1 MGKKSTTEKAQATK
15 PRAKRAATP
24 AQVAPGALRT
34 ATAKPFNFK
43 SRADWTD
50 VAIVIGV
57 ALALRLAFFFLNKA
71 LNPTFRFP
79 IMDSLFHHEWALDL
93 VSGGTRG
100 TDAFFR
106 GPLYPYWLA
115 ALYKISNNS
124 IAFAVFVQHLIGS
137 LTAGLIYLTARDLF
151 SRRVALVA
159 GLTTALYWVLV
170 YMEGDLLLETTFI
183 FLNTLSMYLLLRGMK
198 THRLS
203 LLAAG
208 GFALGLAAIDRP
220 SIMVFFAAV
229 PIAIYL
235 ASRQR
240 PAGTRGWVTR
250 TVAVAIACAIPIAPV
265 MIRNYTV
272 AKAIVPVGASGGV
285 NFWIGNNPN
294 SDGSTAIVP
303 GTRADW
309 WGGYFDSIAL
319 AEKDM
324 GRKLTLAEVSDYYFE
339 QGKEFIRE
347 DPDRAWPLMWKKF
360 RMYWGAGERANDKY
374 IYFFWHLAKMK
385 YVPLPGFWLIAPLAF
400 LGGVLLWRRRAELA
414 MFYLFIIVYSIGV
427 IAFFVNARFRLPIIP
442 VMTLFSAYACVY
454 LFDAYRRK
462 SFDTVKALL
471 ILAPAALFVNSDY
484 LYQKQMRAYSD
495 SFSNYTLGNAYL
507 KMGLKGTALAH
518 FTRADEISTAYPT
531 PAYNLIKRDVD
542 YQLGTLL
549 WEQGMCS
556 RAIDVLSRIGGSDD
570 QAMHALDCIG
580 DCFIQRKDAEN
591 ARRVYAQ
598 MAAISPRD
606 QRSITGNARV
616 AALSGD
622 LAGAERMLEEIVD
635 PTHAVYPPA
644 YLALAQVQRAQNKID
659 EAIVSYRNIATID
672 GYGRDANMALAEIY
686 RERGDYDS
694 ALQAAQQAVLS
705 SPPSDTAAR
714 ELLNMIRMR
723 Q

>member
-1 MGKKSTTEKAQATK
+1 MAKKSKAQKA
-15 PRAKRAATP
+15 PASEARAKRAP
-24 AQVAPGALRT
+24 APAVGVVRPFGWKNRSDWRDLGMVVGIAL
-34 ATAKPFNFK
+34 
-43 SRADWTD
+43 
-50 VAIVIGV
+50 V
-57 ALALRLAFFFLNKA
+57 LRVAFFFLNQKF
-71 LNPTFRFP
+71 NPTFRFP

-93 VSGGTRG
+93 VNGGTRG

-106 GPLYPYWLA
+106 GPLYPYFLA
-115 ALYKISNNS
+115 LLYKLSGNS
-124 IAFAVFVQHLIGS
+124 IAFAVFIQHLIGS

-151 SRRVALVA
+151 TRRVALVA

-183 FLNTLSMYLLLRGMK
+183 FLNTLAMYLLLRGMK

-203 LLAAG
+203 LFAAG
-208 GFALGLAAIDRP
+208 GLALGLATIDRP
-220 SIMVFFAAV
+220 SIMVFFVAV

-235 ASRQR
+235 AARNR
-240 PAGTRGWVTR
+240 PARTKGWLAR
-250 TVAVAIACAIPIAPV
+250 TAVVAVACAIPIAPV
-265 MIRNYTV
+265 MIRNYIV
-272 AKAIVPVGASGGV
+272 ARAIVPVGASGGV

-309 WGGYFDSIAL
+309 WGGYYDAIAL

-324 GRKLTLAEVSDYYFE
+324 GRKLNLAEVSDYYFAKGKQFIKE
-339 QGKEFIRE
+339 Q
-347 DPDRAWPLMWKKF
+347 PDRAWPLMAKKF

-374 IYFFWHLAKMK
+374 IYFFWQLAKMK
-385 YVPLPGFWLIAPLAF
+385 YVPLPGFWLVAPLAF

-414 MFYLFIIVYSIGV
+414 MFYLFIIVYSLGV
-427 IAFFVNARFRLPIIP
+427 IAFFVNARFRLPIVP
-442 VMTLFSAYACVY
+442 AMTLFSAYACVY
-454 LFDAYRRK
+454 LVDAYRRK
-462 SFDTVKALL
+462 SFETVKALL

-495 SFSNYTLGNAYL
+495 SFSNFTLGNAYL
-507 KMGLKGTALAH
+507 KMGLKATALAH

-556 RAIDVLSRIGGSDD
+556 RAIEVLSRVGGADD
-570 QAMHALDCIG
+570 MALHALDCIG
-580 DCFIQRKDAEN
+580 DCFLQRRDVAN

-598 MAAISPRD
+598 MASISPRD
-606 QRSITGNARV
+606 ERCITGNARV

-622 LAGAERMLEEIVD
+622 LAGAERMLNEIVD

-644 YLALAQVQRAQNKID
+644 YVALAEVQRAQNKTD
-659 EAIVSYRNIATID
+659 AAIQSYRNIATMD
-672 GYGRDANMALAEIY
+672 GYGRQANMALAEIY
-686 RERGDYDS
+686 RQRGDYDN
-694 ALQAAQQAVLS
+694 ALAAAQQALLN
-705 SPPSDTAAR
+705 SPPNDTEVR
-714 ELLNMIRMR
+714 HLMDLIRMR